1 MSTPAT
7 TPDHDTTPSAKAV
20 AAKAAF
26 TNSAGANRLMAPGSI
41 TPTMAWS
48 TRLSTHSVAA
58 AANGTDRLSSRRT
71 GIDSTRAATAAARTG
86 APTTNV
92 IGAGEIIARCVHQQ
106 SSTLAGAPARKK
118 PIVPAH
124 VFSGFQGRRAPS
136 MDCPHNVA
144 TPSPTAR
151 IAHAA

>member
-1 MSTPAT
+1 MRPPAI
-7 TPDHDTTPSAKAV
+7 TPDHDTMRSAKAV
-20 AAKAAF
+20 AANAAF
-26 TNSAGANRLMAPGSI
+26 TRTAGSNRPTTPGSI
-41 TPTMAWS
+41 TSTMAWS

-92 IGAGEIIARCVHQQ
+92 IGAGEIIAGCVHQQ
-106 SSTLAGAPARKK
+106 SSTPAGAPARKK

-124 VFSGFQGRRAPS
+124 VF
-136 MDCPHNVA
+136 
-144 TPSPTAR
+144 
-151 IAHAA
+151 